1 MVVSDINPKQRF
13 ISLRFS
19 VQLQLSIRLSL
30 PLFGPSNDVSEFKL
44 FVFSSNFVFLHFSNE
59 IQVDRWRFMDFKSLG
74 LRGVCTSIPHP
85 LEMSSKLAAPL
96 QINKLT
102 N

>member
-30 PLFGPSNDVSEFKL
+30 PLFGPSNDVSEFS
-44 FVFSSNFVFLHFSNE
+44 FVVFSSNFAFPHFNNE
-59 IQVDRWRFMDFKSLG
+59 IQVDEW
-74 LRGVCTSIPHP
+74 
-85 LEMSSKLAAPL
+85 
-96 QINKLT
+96 
-102 N
+102 